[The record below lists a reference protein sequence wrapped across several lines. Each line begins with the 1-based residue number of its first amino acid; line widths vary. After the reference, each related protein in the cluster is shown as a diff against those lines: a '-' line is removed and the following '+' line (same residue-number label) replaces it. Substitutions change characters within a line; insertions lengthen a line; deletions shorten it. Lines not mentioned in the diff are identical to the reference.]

1 MESSDDE
8 KAAIKAVEEA
18 KKKGYYHNR
27 PPSTANESYAPRKLS
42 PEEAKAMNTSVRA
55 RRVQDPFQAKW
66 DKWDNDNFEP
76 ELKEVEER
84 PKNPTRRQ
92 RLWQCLVSDACR
104 TLVLALLCVGAAIVG
119 YLLHT

>member
-84 PKNPTRRQ
+84 PKNPTRRHDIRVQ
-92 RLWQCLVSDACR
+92 VHIRSTRRIAHAH
-104 TLVLALLCVGAAIVG
+104 ALQFIRG
-119 YLLHT
+119 